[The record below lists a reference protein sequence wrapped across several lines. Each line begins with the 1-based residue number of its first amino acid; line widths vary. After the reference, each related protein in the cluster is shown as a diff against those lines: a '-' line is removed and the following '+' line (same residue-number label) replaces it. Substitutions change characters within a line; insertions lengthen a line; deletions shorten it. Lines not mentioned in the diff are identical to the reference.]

1 MGQYTSYYLY
11 QRYEQR
17 EGQDPIP
24 CTPNVYSVDGQGT
37 MQKVIKIENDP
48 DCGYEP
54 PTPTEP
60 IYRWYQM
67 PITED
72 YICNDCGSSPTEPIY
87 RWTNCGTTCV
97 GYDKWQRA
105 IKEVSYDNG
114 SSWYVTSPLQESATT
129 LIEANSQDCGYRPP
143 TAKKITAYYLGGT
156 EKSMV
161 CNSSSILTSSEVV
174 NLYSHNTSA
183 MTNAVIGDCVTVI
196 DSGAFGGAWG
206 TDQETKS
213 LSSVTIPNTVTQI
226 GNNAFAN
233 SAITGLTL
241 PNGLTTIG
249 FSTDTSIGGGTF
261 LLCKNLKT
269 INLPSTLTRLAH
281 STFQDSGLES
291 ITLPSSLNKIED
303 YVFAFCT
310 GLTSVTIPSSVT
322 EIGNDAFLACSAL
335 TQINIPSTVN
345 SIGEYAFSN
354 CNALTS
360 LTIPSAISVISDS
373 AFAGCSSLTNI
384 TIPEGVTT
392 IGNRAF
398 GACSGVTSITIP
410 STVEYI
416 GDGALSVNN
425 ELSPTT
431 EITINRSTPPTLGT
445 DVICTKRYYTGDTS
459 WCELNYYIFVPSG
472 SVDTYKE
479 AWPDYADIIY
489 AQGDTP
495 VVNIGVTV
503 HLMNTQD
510 TIQVS
515 CDDLDETTIGS
526 TTVKEVNLTNVAVP
540 YGYTASSCTIGDCVG
555 SIHSNTFK
563 NASGYTS
570 IVMPNS
576 IIFIGSSAFS
586 GCRNL
591 PNITLSSSLMT
602 IEQKTFSGCS
612 SLTSIDIPDSVTY
625 IGTNAFSDCSAMTT
639 VIIGSG
645 VTSIGD
651 GAFSGCTSLNSVTVK
666 ATTPPTLGYNVFYG
680 SGGMFTPFY
689 IYVPAASLSAYQT
702 AWSTYAN
709 RIQAIP

>member
-24 CTPNVYSVDGQGT
+24 CAPNVYSVDGYGT

-48 DCGYEP
+48 ECGYVP

-60 IYRWYQM
+60 IYRWYQI

-87 RWTNCGTTCV
+87 RWTNSGTTCI

-114 SSWYVTSPLQESATT
+114 SSWNVSSPLQESATT

-143 TAKKITAYYLGGT
+143 TAKKITAYYLDES

-161 CNSSSILTSSEVV
+161 CNSSSILTCSEVV
-174 NLYSHNTSA
+174 SLYSHNTSA

-226 GNNAFAN
+226 GDDAFAN

-249 FSTDTSIGGGTF
+249 FSTDTSTGGGTF

-281 STFQDSGLES
+281 RTFQDSGLES

-445 DVICTKRYYTGDTS
+445 DVICTKRYYSGDTS

-515 CDDLDETTIGS
+515 CDDLDDITFTDE
-526 TTVKEVNLTNVAVP
+526 TTVKVVKLPNVSPP

-555 SIHSNTFK
+555 AIYSNTFK

-570 IVMPNS
+570 ITMPNS
-576 IIFIGSSAFS
+576 IIYIGSSAFF
-586 GCRNL
+586 GCTNL

-612 SLTSIDIPDSVTY
+612 SLTSIEIPDSVTT
-625 IGTNAFSDCSAMTT
+625 IGNSAFTDCSGMTSVT
-639 VIIGSG
+639 IGSG
-645 VTSIGD
+645 VTSIND
-651 GAFSGCTSLNSVTVK
+651 NAFRRCTSLNSLTVK
-666 ATTPPTLGYNVFYG
+666 ATTPPTLRQYALYQTNGC
-680 SGGMFTPFY
+680 P
-689 IYVPAASLSAYQT
+689 IYVPSESVEAYKSA
-702 AWSTYAN
+702 WDTYAY